1 MKMMKNWIALL
12 LALCMMAALG
22 VASACCTEPT
32 GMEEPQT
39 MEETCACMM
48 DGKGVDGCE
57 CMDGMCGDKCAC
69 GEGCKCA
76 EKRLDMLA
84 AEMNALFE
92 KNMELWNKLFGM
104 MSKQPDMSMTYADY
118 LMEQLEAAREKF
130 TQDEYKL
137 LQQDIELTPALFDVF
152 RGHVGPLHLLG
163 HVINFQREN
172 RKPRRGRVC
181 RCGHFQRGRV
191 LCR

>member
-57 CMDGMCGDKCAC
+57 CMDGMAGTSAP
-69 GEGCKCA
+69 
-76 EKRLDMLA
+76 A
-84 AEMNALFE
+84 A
-92 KNMELWNKLFGM
+92 K
-104 MSKQPDMSMTYADY
+104 
-118 LMEQLEAAREKF
+118 AASAPKSGWICW
-130 TQDEYKL
+130 L
-137 LQQDIELTPALFDVF
+137 
-152 RGHVGPLHLLG
+152 
-163 HVINFQREN
+163 
-172 RKPRRGRVC
+172 PR
-181 RCGHFQRGRV
+181 
-191 LCR
+191 

>member
-57 CMDGMCGDKCAC
+57 CMRWHVRGQVHEDLRRRHAKL
-69 GEGCKCA
+69 
-76 EKRLDMLA
+76 RLKSGWICWL
-84 AEMNALFE
+84 
-92 KNMELWNKLFGM
+92 
-104 MSKQPDMSMTYADY
+104 
-118 LMEQLEAAREKF
+118 
-130 TQDEYKL
+130 
-137 LQQDIELTPALFDVF
+137 
-152 RGHVGPLHLLG
+152 
-163 HVINFQREN
+163 
-172 RKPRRGRVC
+172 PR
-181 RCGHFQRGRV
+181 
-191 LCR
+191 